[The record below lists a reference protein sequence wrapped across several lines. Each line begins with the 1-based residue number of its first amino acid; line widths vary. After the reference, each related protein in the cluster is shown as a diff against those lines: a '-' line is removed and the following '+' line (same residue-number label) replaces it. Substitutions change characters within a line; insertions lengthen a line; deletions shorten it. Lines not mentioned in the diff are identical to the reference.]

1 MKVQHDVQNSRFV
14 VPLTDA
20 EAELVYSLRDGTID
34 LQHTEVPPADRNQGI
49 ADSLVRAA
57 LAYARERELRVIP
70 SCPYVKAWLK
80 RNPAK

>member
-57 LAYARERELRVIP
+57 IAYARERELRVIP

-80 RNPAK
+80 KHPSK